1 MAGIIVKKLNT
12 IGYAYPV
19 ESVSRKFALRK
30 EKLGTVPYRGGTY
43 AKMINAFM
51 GASVHK
57 VRVDGALV
65 DRNVFWVKKG
75 YRTSPLTQR
84 EHQIRNA
91 FNQGIA
97 WVREANQDLSA
108 LTSNQMK
115 WAESLRTG
123 KKIKGCSARDYTYVK
138 GWMNAIAIKMKL
150 DGEEL
155 PVNHKLPD
163 FDA

>member
-43 AKMINAFM
+43 AKMLNAFM
-51 GASVHK
+51 GASVRK
-57 VRVDGALV
+57 VRVDGALI

-75 YRTSPLTQR
+75 YRNSPLTQR

-91 FNQGIA
+91 FTQGVA
-97 WVREANQDLSA
+97 WVQEAMHDLGA
-108 LTSNQMK
+108 ITSNQMK
-115 WAESLRTG
+115 WSESLHTG
-123 KKIKGCSARDYTYVK
+123 KKIKGCSARDYTYVQ
-138 GWMNAIAIKMKL
+138 GWMNAIAIKIKL
-150 DGEEL
+150 DGETL
-155 PVNHKLPD
+155 PANHILPD